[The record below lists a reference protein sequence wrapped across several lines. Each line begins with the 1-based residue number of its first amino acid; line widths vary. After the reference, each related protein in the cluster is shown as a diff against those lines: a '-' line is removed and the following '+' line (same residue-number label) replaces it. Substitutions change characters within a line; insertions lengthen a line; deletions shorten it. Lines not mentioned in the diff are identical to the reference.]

1 MAGAMLTNS
10 RFARQVQEEIH
21 GRERESP
28 SPTSTVYYR
37 GQYQYVLYLVS
48 LMQTVR
54 YLLDTLLTGFIFVF
68 VFYLLECFQTD
79 RTLTHPVT
87 GYSQASS

>member
-21 GRERESP
+21 GRESP

-37 GQYQYVLYLVS
+37 GQYQYFLHLVN

-68 VFYLLECFQTD
+68 VFYLLECF
-79 RTLTHPVT
+79 
-87 GYSQASS
+87 

>member
-37 GQYQYVLYLVS
+37 GQYQYFLHLVS
-48 LMQTVR
+48 LMQTVIF
-54 YLLDTLLTGFIFVF
+54 LLATL
-68 VFYLLECFQTD
+68 
-79 RTLTHPVT
+79 
-87 GYSQASS
+87 